1 MDILQA
7 YGFNPNTTRPAL
19 QTIARIHKVYP
30 EVILCIAYADSSLGR
45 HLKTTNNFGNV
56 GNNDR

>member
-30 EVILCIAYADSSLGR
+30 EVILCIAYADSSLGTN
-45 HLKTTNNFGNV
+45 LKTKHNYGNV